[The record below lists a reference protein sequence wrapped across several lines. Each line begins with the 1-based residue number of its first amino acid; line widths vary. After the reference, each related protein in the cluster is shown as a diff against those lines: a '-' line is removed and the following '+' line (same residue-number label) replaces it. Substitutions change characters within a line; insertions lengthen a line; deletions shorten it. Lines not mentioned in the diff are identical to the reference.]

1 MRYSI
6 SKTSWEFAMKRKY
19 SIEDS
24 IIIEN
29 ATNVVIEVSNNIK
42 EICDNLNSGKGFN
55 GNTPNFF
62 AKIMKVSN

>member
-1 MRYSI
+1 
-6 SKTSWEFAMKRKY
+6 MKRKY